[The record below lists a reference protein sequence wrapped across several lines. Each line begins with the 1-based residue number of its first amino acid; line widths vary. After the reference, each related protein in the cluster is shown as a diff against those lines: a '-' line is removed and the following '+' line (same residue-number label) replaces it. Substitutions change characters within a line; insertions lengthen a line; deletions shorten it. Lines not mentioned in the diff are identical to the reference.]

1 MKNILLSLML
11 LLLTSCSTLQFSKPP
26 ELVSK
31 AFDSRQ
37 AEICAQSYVQGG
49 WQFVHSITFKM
60 TNGHG
65 ATVIG
70 VTVLDGDIL
79 KTGLMGV
86 EGFVLFEAELD
97 AQKKLDVKRA
107 LPPFDNLEFA
117 KGLMRDVQTIF
128 SLPTDTNP
136 VTGMLADGEVVCR
149 YYDDRDQITDVLIEP
164 DETRRIHVYD
174 EDKNKIRTIEMD
186 GYSQIETEM
195 IPEQIYFTAHGLRGY
210 TLKMTLISADKI

>member
-1 MKNILLSLML
+1 MI
-11 LLLTSCSTLQFSKPP
+11 SCSTLQLSRPP
-26 ELVSK
+26 ELVNK

-37 AEICAQSYVQGG
+37 AEICARSYIQGS
-49 WQFVHSITFKM
+49 WQFVHSITFEM
-60 TNGHG
+60 AGGHG

-97 AQKKLDVKRA
+97 SQKKLDVKRA

-128 SLPTDTNP
+128 LLPTDTNP
-136 VTGMLADGEVVCR
+136 VTGKLADGEVICR
-149 YYDDRDQITDVLIEP
+149 YYNDRDQITDVLIEP
-164 DETRRIHVYD
+164 DETRMIHVYD
-174 EDKNKIRTIEMD
+174 AGQRKIRSIKMD
-186 GYSQIETEM
+186 EYSNIDTEM
-195 IPEQIYFTAHGLRGY
+195 IPERIHFTAHGVRGY
-210 TLKMTLISADKI
+210 TLKMTLISVDKI

>member
-1 MKNILLSLML
+1 MKSILFSFML
-11 LLLTSCSTLQFSKPP
+11 FFLTSCSTLQFSGAP
-26 ELVSK
+26 ELVNK

-37 AEICAQSYVQGG
+37 AEICAQSYVQGN
-49 WQFVHSITFKM
+49 WQFVHSITFELA
-60 TNGHG
+60 NGHG

-86 EGFVLFEAELD
+86 EGFVLFEAVLD
-97 AQKKLDVKRA
+97 SQKRLDVKRA

-128 SLPTDTNP
+128 LLPTDTNP
-136 VTGMLADGEVVCR
+136 VTGKLADGEVICR
-149 YYDDRDQITDVLIEP
+149 YYNDRDQITDILIEP

-174 EDKNKIRTIEMD
+174 AEQNNIRSIKMD
-186 GYSQIETEM
+186 GYSLIDTEM
-195 IPEQIYFTAHGLRGY
+195 IPERIHFTAHGLRGY
-210 TLKMTLISADKI
+210 TLKMTLVSVDKI